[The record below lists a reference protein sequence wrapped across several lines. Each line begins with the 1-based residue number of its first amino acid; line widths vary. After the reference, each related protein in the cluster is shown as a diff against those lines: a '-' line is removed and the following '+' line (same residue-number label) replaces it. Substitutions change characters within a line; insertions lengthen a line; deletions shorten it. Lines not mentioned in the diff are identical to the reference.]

1 MLIEFLNDYYAA
13 DFKKIHDIAGNQ
25 HLVGHSV
32 RFDKD
37 LFVKIFTESEMF
49 YAEQNVYQ
57 VYCPEIYLDSVI
69 FGDKYIV
76 VLIDRE
82 LHDTDA
88 EPVDEQRAAQYGEM
102 LARFHQKVT
111 DKVLVADYT
120 KTKLSDRILNAVDGL
135 KNTKY
140 EEDVKKAMEIL
151 RPDFDQADEEYK
163 QLPHVVLHGDFSL
176 RNIKRYKDSEVLIDF
191 EWASVGVAYED
202 FIKIFYNEVKNPK
215 LRSSFIEGYKK
226 ICDFEV
232 PGYGLQRCLLFL
244 CALNICRFHVTH
256 EREKFGDMPDRMLK
270 TIENGNAI
278 VELD

>member
-1 MLIEFLNDYYAA
+1 MA
-13 DFKKIHDIAGNQ
+13 D
-25 HLVGHSV
+25 
-32 RFDKD
+32 
-37 LFVKIFTESEMF
+37 
-49 YAEQNVYQ
+49 
-57 VYCPEIYLDSVI
+57 
-69 FGDKYIV
+69 
-76 VLIDRE
+76 
-82 LHDTDA
+82 
-88 EPVDEQRAAQYGEM
+88 QR
-102 LARFHQKVT
+102 RQKVT

-135 KNTKY
+135 RNTKY

-151 RPDFDQADEEYK
+151 KSDFDQADEEYK

-244 CALNICRFHVTH
+244 CALDICRFHVTH

>member
-49 YAEQNVYQ
+49 YAEQNVNQ

-102 LARFHQKVT
+102 MARFNQKVT

-176 RNIKRYKDSEVLIDF
+176 NGLLSALHM
-191 EWASVGVAYED
+191 
-202 FIKIFYNEVKNPK
+202 KIS
-215 LRSSFIEGYKK
+215 LRFFTMRLRI
-226 ICDFEV
+226 
-232 PGYGLQRCLLFL
+232 
-244 CALNICRFHVTH
+244 LN
-256 EREKFGDMPDRMLK
+256 
-270 TIENGNAI
+270 
-278 VELD
+278 

>member
-49 YAEQNVYQ
+49 YAEQNVNQ

-135 KNTKY
+135 RNTKY

-232 PGYGLQRCLLFL
+232 PGLFQYYYYQNFFQFLLL
-244 CALNICRFHVTH
+244 LS
-256 EREKFGDMPDRMLK
+256 
-270 TIENGNAI
+270 
-278 VELD
+278 

>member
-49 YAEQNVYQ
+49 YAEQNVNQ

-140 EEDVKKAMEIL
+140 EEDVK
-151 RPDFDQADEEYK
+151 RP
-163 QLPHVVLHGDFSL
+163 
-176 RNIKRYKDSEVLIDF
+176 
-191 EWASVGVAYED
+191 W
-202 FIKIFYNEVKNPK
+202 
-215 LRSSFIEGYKK
+215 
-226 ICDFEV
+226 
-232 PGYGLQRCLLFL
+232 
-244 CALNICRFHVTH
+244 
-256 EREKFGDMPDRMLK
+256 KF
-270 TIENGNAI
+270 
-278 VELD
+278 